1 MAALAN
7 SLIPTLR
14 TDSINDCLGRYHLP
28 SWYIE
33 CCLKGFREF
42 KCVDAAVHGRAESG
56 SLVAVMGASGS
67 GKTTLLNAVSKRV
80 EDGVEGGIFLNS
92 QIVCRNELIE
102 VSGFV
107 TQKDIAITTLTAM
120 EHSFFM
126 SQMRLN
132 KSIKSNQR
140 RTRISEL
147 LTELGLSGQEGTQLK
162 YLSGGE
168 RKRLSVA
175 VELLHDPLILFC
187 DEPTTGLDSYNAL
200 LLIEKLQIIAKAG
213 KIVMCSIHQP
223 ASDIFTCFNQII
235 LLTSGK
241 LAYHGPTNHVLTY
254 FSSLGS
260 PCPSNY
266 NPADFLITKFAIVPG
281 DEDSCT
287 ASNEYFCQKFA
298 ESHLGESLRCNEDD
312 PINQDQSAN
321 KNNSF
326 NQSPWMVKLYW
337 LIWRNVM
344 DSLRTKL
351 GHFQQAAVFLVTSL
365 MLAIFYSNIF
375 THTQQG
381 IQDVHGLLYL
391 ISSEVYFTSTYRV
404 LNTFPQEISVF
415 TKEKDLYPTSAYYIA
430 KIITTIPRTVIEP
443 AIYLAIICIVQYL
456 CGCPVLSY
464 FTLLG
469 PLLISACSASA
480 YGCALSAV
488 FQSPNIASVISVP
501 VDLATMLMAGM
512 FFNIRS
518 LPSVISWIKY
528 LSQLHYTNEVLLVL
542 HWQNIDYI
550 DCPEDKSLPCLRNGI
565 QVLQAYGY
573 SPGNVSGDLIALV
586 LIFFILNVIGWL
598 GLWRQARKN
607 TFK

>member
-14 TDSINDCLGRYHLP
+14 TDSINVWVVRLYLP

-33 CCLKGFREF
+33 CSLKGFREF
-42 KCVDAAVHGRAESG
+42 KSADAAVHGRAESG

-147 LTELGLSGQEGTQLK
+147 LTELGLSGQEDTQLK

-235 LLTSGK
+235 LLTNGK

-312 PINQDQSAN
+312 RINQ
-321 KNNSF
+321 
-326 NQSPWMVKLYW
+326 
-337 LIWRNVM
+337 
-344 DSLRTKL
+344 
-351 GHFQQAAVFLVTSL
+351 VTSL

-550 DCPEDKSLPCLRNGI
+550 DCPEDKSLPCLRNGT

-586 LIFFILNVIGWL
+586 LIFFILNVIGCL

>member
-14 TDSINDCLGRYHLP
+14 TDSINVWVVRLYLP

-33 CCLKGFREF
+33 CSLKGFREF
-42 KCVDAAVHGRAESG
+42 KSADAAVHGRAESG

-147 LTELGLSGQEGTQLK
+147 LTELGLSGQEDTQLK

-235 LLTSGK
+235 LLTNGK

-312 PINQDQSAN
+312 RINQ
-321 KNNSF
+321 
-326 NQSPWMVKLYW
+326 
-337 LIWRNVM
+337 
-344 DSLRTKL
+344 
-351 GHFQQAAVFLVTSL
+351 
-365 MLAIFYSNIF
+365 
-375 THTQQG
+375 
-381 IQDVHGLLYL
+381 
-391 ISSEVYFTSTYRV
+391 
-404 LNTFPQEISVF
+404 
-415 TKEKDLYPTSAYYIA
+415 
-430 KIITTIPRTVIEP
+430 IPRTVIEP

-550 DCPEDKSLPCLRNGI
+550 DCPEDKSLPCLRNGT

-586 LIFFILNVIGWL
+586 LIFFILNVIGCL